1 MSKKLPLFSDVI
13 TWNALTDNNVVFNN
27 NGTFQK
33 TYLFRGKDGS
43 NMTENQVNAYYV
55 GLNNIFMRL
64 KANYFI
70 FIEQSK
76 RETGNVVESHFSD
89 PLLQSFQEN
98 REENLK
104 KNKVFQNDFYLT
116 ICYRFPSD
124 FFQRAVRVIDKS
136 NKEVL
141 KETKSAI
148 KEFIN
153 IFNPIQSG
161 LDEMYKDYEETA
173 QHFYELEQKFLDEC
187 ELITKGLNDYFVEI
201 RPCNKEETLTYLHD
215 CISDRHVNIKA
226 DIRSNI
232 TERIK
237 DSVFVGGR
245 SPKIGEKYIGIVGVK
260 DLPGDTIDFF
270 LDRLNSLSLEYRF
283 SVRYIALDKDQS
295 VKELKKII
303 AQHRQR
309 EKTILTIIM
318 ESLRNIDSGKIDKD
332 AVLDAADAEEA
343 YELLSRDEI
352 GFGYL
357 SFNIILLD
365 KDLKRLEES
374 LSEVR
379 SIVND
384 LGFVATIEKDNAT
397 SAWLST
403 IPSNY
408 ENNVRRYLVNS
419 TNFCNVSPL
428 GAYWEGEKKNKHFED
443 LGKITRKQE
452 NGSLSFIADPLLQC
466 ITPEHLPFF
475 LNLHVGDV
483 GHTLIVGPTGSGKSV
498 LLNTISANF
507 KKYPDCKVFI
517 FDKSASSRVLTKA
530 TGGNFYNLLV
540 DNQSISFQPLAHID
554 DPVEKTWVLEWLV
567 NYLEA
572 SNVKITPAHRN
583 TILNALSSVATAP
596 EQERTITALI
606 TMLQDE
612 EIRNSLRDLSL
623 KGSYGSLFDSNVDH
637 FGTGRWQVFEME
649 KLMENNRIVA
659 PTLDYLF
666 HRIEGQLDGSPALMI
681 LDECWLFLRNEAFR
695 AKIVEYLKDLRK
707 KNCSVVM
714 ATQNLSDMDE
724 QLIPIVDSNC
734 LTKIFL
740 PNTSI
745 NDMTYDMY
753 QRFDL
758 NDTEIDILRNMKPK
772 RQYFYKSDLG
782 TRVFDLSLS
791 PLEVAF
797 LGATSKEDQLNV
809 SKLDSLSPEEF
820 TEKWKELKNVGGVTS

>member
-1 MSKKLPLFSDVI
+1 MSKKLPVFSDVV
-13 TWNALTDNNVVFNN
+13 TWDALTDNNVVFNN

-43 NMTENQVNAYYV
+43 NMTEDMVNAYYV
-55 GLNNIFMRL
+55 GLNNIFLRL
-64 KANYFI
+64 KSNYYI
-70 FIEQSK
+70 FIEQAK
-76 RETGNVVESHFSD
+76 RETGDVIQSHFSD
-89 PLLQSFQEN
+89 SLLSDFQKN
-98 REENLK
+98 REENLT

-116 ICYRFPSD
+116 ICYRWPSEAL
-124 FFQRAVRVIDKS
+124 QRAARVIDKS

-141 KETKSAI
+141 SEAKSAI

-153 IFNPIQSG
+153 VFNPIQSG
-161 LDEMYKDYEETA
+161 LDEIYKDQRETSF
-173 QHFYELEQKFLDEC
+173 HFHELERKFLDEC
-187 ELITKGLNDYFVEI
+187 ELITKGLSDYFVEI
-201 RPCNKEETLTYLHD
+201 HPCNQEETLTYLHD
-215 CISDRHVNIKA
+215 CISDQHVSVKA
-226 DIRSNI
+226 NVRSNI

-237 DSVFVGGR
+237 DCVFLGGR
-245 SPKIGEKYIGIVGVK
+245 YPKLGEKYIGIVGIK
-260 DLPGDTIDFF
+260 DMPADTMDFF
-270 LDRLNSLSLEYRF
+270 LNRLNSLSIEYRF
-283 SVRYIALDKDQS
+283 SVRYIALDKDQA
-295 VKELKKII
+295 VNELKKII

-309 EKTILTIIM
+309 EKTILTILM
-318 ESLRNIDSGKIDKD
+318 ESLRNIDSGKVDRD
-332 AVLDAADAEEA
+332 AVLDTEDAEQA

-357 SFNIILLD
+357 SFEIVILD
-365 KDLKRLEES
+365 KDFKRLEEN
-374 LSEVR
+374 LSEIR
-379 SIVND
+379 TIVND

-397 SAWLST
+397 AAWLST

-419 TNFCNVSPL
+419 TNFCNIAPM
-428 GAYWEGEKKNKHFED
+428 GAYWEGQKKNKHFED
-443 LGKITRKQE
+443 LAKTVHRDGL
-452 NGSLSFIADPLLQC
+452 NFVVDPLIQC

-475 LNLHVGDV
+475 LNLHIGDV

-498 LLNTISANF
+498 LLNAISANF
-507 KKYPDCKVFI
+507 KKYPNCKVFV

-530 TGGNFYNLLV
+530 IGGNFYNLLV
-540 DNQSISFQPLAHID
+540 DNQSISFQPLAHIND
-554 DPVEKTWVLEWLV
+554 SVEKTWVLEWLV

-572 SNVKITPAHRN
+572 SNVKITPIHRN
-583 TILNALSSVATAP
+583 TILNALNSVSTAP
-596 EQERTITALI
+596 ESERTITALI

-637 FGTGRWQVFEME
+637 FGTGNWQVFEME

-666 HRIEGQLDGSPALMI
+666 HRIESQLDGSPALMI
-681 LDECWLFLRNEAFR
+681 LDECWLFLRNDAFR

-707 KNCSVVM
+707 KNCAVVM

-745 NDMTYDMY
+745 NDMTYKMY

-758 NDTEIDILRNMKPK
+758 NDTEIEILRSMKPK
-772 RQYFYKSDLG
+772 RQYFYKSDSG
-782 TRVFDLSLS
+782 TRIFDLSLS
-791 PLEVAF
+791 PLELAF

-809 SKLDSLSPEEF
+809 SKLESLSPAEF
-820 TEKWKELKNVGGVTS
+820 TEKWKALKNVGGIS